1 MFFTIRNK
9 FLVPM
14 VILVLVGMGISSF
27 ISYQMAKNALEMS
40 KIEQLTQSSNNTDQ
54 VILEWFGNRKLDV
67 SNWAKQDICKTAL
80 KNNFLGK
87 AARKTLS
94 DDFARMQN
102 EYEDYSGFRLVD
114 PTGTVVASSDPGII
128 GTLKVKNR
136 RYFQEALKGNV
147 NMSQVLRSK
156 TDGSPILIIASPVVD
171 KDRVIGVFYVLI
183 SIQNFNSK
191 FIDRIKIGKTGYA
204 FMVDR
209 EGLTIAHP
217 NKDDIMNRRITEF
230 DFGGDM
236 LAAPDGIFYYHSND
250 VEKVAVLQ
258 TFEDMGWKIVIT
270 TDVDEIYAAV
280 NKLGQLSLILVT
292 SVVVIAAIIIFLVA
306 NSVAKPINMVVEG
319 LRDAAEGEGDLTKRL
334 QVESRDEVGELAS
347 CFNTFVEKVQTIISD
362 IHSNVSTLNSSA
374 ASLSGLSENLSAGS
388 EDSSQRS
395 NTVAAAAKE
404 MNANMNSVA
413 AACEQAS
420 ANVNVVASATEK
432 MNTTVSEIA
441 GNTGK
446 ARKVTEDAV
455 EKTSSAFQRM
465 EALGSAAQGISKVT
479 ETITAISEQTNLLAL
494 NATIEAARAGE
505 AGKGFAVVANE
516 IKELARQTAEAT
528 LEIRQRIDAIQSS
541 TSITLTEM
549 EQINTVIND
558 VNTIVSTIASAVE
571 EQAASTDEIASNVAQ
586 AAQGIAE
593 VNENVSQSSLVA
605 GEISA
610 EIAEVSQVAGTIS
623 RDSGKVNDQAG
634 ELLSLSDHLGETV
647 NQFKLG

>member
-1 MFFTIRNK
+1 MFFKIRDK

-14 VILVLVGMGISSF
+14 VILVLIGMGISSF
-27 ISYQMAKNALEMS
+27 ISYRMAKNALETS
-40 KIEQLTQSSNNTDQ
+40 KIEQLTQAVNRTTQN
-54 VILEWFGNRKLDV
+54 ILDWFSNRKLDV
-67 SNWAKQDICKTAL
+67 ANWAKQDILKTAL

-87 AARKTLS
+87 AAQKTLN

-102 EYEDYSGFRLVD
+102 EYQYYSGFRLAD
-114 PTGTVVASSDPGII
+114 LTGTVVASSNPKHI
-128 GTLKVKNR
+128 GTLNVKDR
-136 RYFQEALKGNV
+136 RYFKEALKGKV
-147 NMSQVLRSK
+147 NISQVLKSK
-156 TDGSPILIIASPVVD
+156 TDGSPILMLAAPVGD
-171 KDRVIGVFYVLI
+171 KDRVVGVFYVMT

-191 FIDRIKIGKTGYA
+191 FIDLIKIGKTGYA

-209 EGLTIAHP
+209 EGVTIAHP
-217 NKDDIMNRRITEF
+217 NKNDIMNKRITDF
-230 DFGGDM
+230 DFGSDM
-236 LAAPDGIFYYHSND
+236 LAAPDGIFYYHSD
-250 VEKVAVLQ
+250 GGDKVAALQ

-270 TDVDEIYAAV
+270 TDVDEIYAVV
-280 NKLGQLSLILVT
+280 NKLGKLSLIVAA
-292 SVVVIAAIIIFLVA
+292 SVVAIAAIVILIIA

-334 QVESRDEVGELAS
+334 QVRSRDEVGELAS
-347 CFNTFVEKVQTIISD
+347 CFNTFVEKVHTIISD

-374 ASLSGLSENLSAGS
+374 GSLSDLSGNLSAGA

-395 NTVAAAAKE
+395 NTVAAAAEE
-404 MNANMNSVA
+404 MNANMSSVA

-432 MNTTVSEIA
+432 MNATISEIA
-441 GNTGK
+441 VNTGK
-446 ARKVTEDAV
+446 AREVTEDAV
-455 EKTSSAFQRM
+455 DKTDATFQRM
-465 EALGSAAQGISKVT
+465 AELGSAAQGISKVT

-541 TSITLTEM
+541 TSTTVTEM

-558 VNTIVSTIASAVE
+558 VNTIVTTIASSVE

-593 VNENVSQSSLVA
+593 VNENVAQSSSVS
-605 GEISA
+605 GEISV
-610 EIAEVSQVAGTIS
+610 EIAEVSQVAGKINL
-623 RDSGKVNDQAG
+623 DSGKVNDQAS
-634 ELLSLSDHLGETV
+634 ELLSLSDQLAKTV
-647 NQFKLG
+647 NQFKLQ